1 MSDVTGLST
10 QFDEHELQKSMILQ
24 EANARLALAAETLE
38 PKAGNIVDRVKDE
51 LHRTVQA
58 KRKLLEKNFINFR
71 FDEFKREQ
79 LRAKQQLEEDERE
92 RGYTG
97 GVNPYLI
104 PTMMKGRD
112 QGMWKS
118 IQVYTP
124 KQVPKFMS
132 KQLSPK
138 IGVQLSPKINN

>member
-1 MSDVTGLST
+1 
-10 QFDEHELQKSMILQ
+10 MILQ
-24 EANARLALAAETLE
+24 EANHRLAQAAETIE

-51 LHRTVQA
+51 LHRTIQA

-71 FDEFKREQ
+71 FDEFKKEQ
-79 LRAKQQLEEDERE
+79 LMAKLQLEEDERE
-92 RGYTG
+92 RGNSG
-97 GVNPYLI
+97 INPYMI
-104 PTMMKGRD
+104 PTMTKGRD

-124 KQVPKFMS
+124 KQIPKFMS

-138 IGVQLSPKINN
+138 IGV

>member
-1 MSDVTGLST
+1 MVSDVTGLS
-10 QFDEHELQKSMILQ
+10 QHFDEHELQKSLLLQ
-24 EANARLALAAETLE
+24 EANARLSAAGVAASTSIE

-71 FDEFKREQ
+71 FDEFKKEQ
-79 LRAKQQLEEDERE
+79 LRAKLQLEEDERQM
-92 RGYTG
+92 GNG
-97 GVNPYLI
+97 SNPSYL
-104 PTMMKGRD
+104 MSNVMKGRD

-124 KQVPKFMS
+124 KKVAKFMS
-132 KQLSPK
+132 K
-138 IGVQLSPKINN
+138 

>member
-1 MSDVTGLST
+1 MSQATGLSQ

-24 EANARLALAAETLE
+24 EANTRFAQAAETVE
-38 PKAGNIVDRVKDE
+38 PKAGNIVERVKDE

-71 FDEFKREQ
+71 FDEFKKEQ
-79 LRAKQQLEEDERE
+79 LMAKQQLEEDDRE
-92 RGYTG
+92 RAQYV

-124 KQVPKFMS
+124 KQVTKFMS

-138 IGVQLSPKINN
+138 IGVQMSPKVNN

>member
-1 MSDVTGLST
+1 VSDVTGLST

-24 EANARLALAAETLE
+24 EANHRLAQAAETSE

-51 LHRTVQA
+51 LHRTIQA

-71 FDEFKREQ
+71 FDEFKKEQ
-79 LRAKQQLEEDERE
+79 LMAKLQLEEDERE
-92 RGYTG
+92 RGNSG
-97 GVNPYLI
+97 INPYMV
-104 PTMMKGRD
+104 PTMTKGRD

-124 KQVPKFMS
+124 KQIPKFMS

-138 IGVQLSPKINN
+138 IGV